1 MPSNLDQTQV
11 DALIHGDYGTPF
23 QILGKHP
30 HTDTDHEVLIRA
42 MQPGYAKLTV
52 ITDQGQRVEL
62 ERIRVEGLFEGVIA
76 GQLDTLRYHFEGVT
90 HEGEISIFHDPYAFR
105 ESIFS
110 EIDWYL
116 LREGRHLSL
125 YDKLGAHPRE
135 LDGVRGVNFAVWA
148 PNARAVSVIGDFN
161 RWDERIHAMNRH
173 GDTGVWEL
181 FIPEVQP
188 GAIYRYDI
196 RSYFN
201 NYRVKKS
208 DPYGF
213 YGERRPNNASIVA
226 DLSQYS
232 WEDSHWLAE
241 HQEQASLDQPM
252 SIYEVH
258 LGSWMRKS
266 ANEWLTYRDLAHEL
280 VNYVKKMGYTHIE
293 LMPITEHPLD
303 ASWGY
308 QVTGFFAVTSRYGT
322 PQDFMY
328 FVDQCHQNGIGVILD
343 WVPAHFP
350 RDAHG
355 LAYFDGTH
363 LYEHADPRQGA
374 HPDWGTY
381 IFNYGR
387 NEVRSFL
394 LSNAL
399 FWLKVYHIDGLRV
412 DAVSSML
419 YLDFSRRAGEWIPN
433 KYGGNE
439 NLEAIQFLKDFN
451 TIVHSE
457 CPQAFTIAEESTAW
471 AMVSRPTYIGGLGF
485 TYKWNM
491 GWMHDTL
498 KYIQT
503 DPLYRRYNH
512 NLITFSLFYAFSE
525 NFTLSLSH
533 DEVVHGKGAL
543 INKAAGDWWQ
553 KFATMRLLFGFQYTH
568 PGKKLNFMGQEI
580 GQWQEWSETRSL
592 DWHLLDHEPHQR
604 LQRWVRDLNHLYKS
618 EPALYEH
625 DFDPRGFRW
634 IEANDADQSIFSYL
648 RFADD
653 PQNFLVILCNFT
665 PIPRHH
671 YRIGVPELT
680 TYDELLNSDSQI
692 YGGSNLGNKGSIQA
706 DPTPWHHWLQSLS
719 LTIPPLSIL
728 ILKPNRVRS

>member
-1 MPSNLDQTQV
+1 
-11 DALIHGDYGTPF
+11 
-23 QILGKHP
+23 
-30 HTDTDHEVLIRA
+30 
-42 MQPGYAKLTV
+42 
-52 ITDQGQRVEL
+52 
-62 ERIRVEGLFEGVIA
+62 
-76 GQLDTLRYHFEGVT
+76 
-90 HEGEISIFHDPYAFR
+90 
-105 ESIFS
+105 
-110 EIDWYL
+110 
-116 LREGRHLSL
+116 
-125 YDKLGAHPRE
+125 
-135 LDGVRGVNFAVWA
+135 
-148 PNARAVSVIGDFN
+148 
-161 RWDERIHAMNRH
+161 
-173 GDTGVWEL
+173 
-181 FIPEVQP
+181 
-188 GAIYRYDI
+188 
-196 RSYFN
+196 
-201 NYRVKKS
+201 
-208 DPYGF
+208 
-213 YGERRPNNASIVA
+213 
-226 DLSQYS
+226 
-232 WEDSHWLAE
+232 
-241 HQEQASLDQPM
+241 
-252 SIYEVH
+252 
-258 LGSWMRKS
+258 
-266 ANEWLTYRDLAHEL
+266 
-280 VNYVKKMGYTHIE
+280 
-293 LMPITEHPLD
+293 
-303 ASWGY
+303 
-308 QVTGFFAVTSRYGT
+308 
-322 PQDFMY
+322 MY